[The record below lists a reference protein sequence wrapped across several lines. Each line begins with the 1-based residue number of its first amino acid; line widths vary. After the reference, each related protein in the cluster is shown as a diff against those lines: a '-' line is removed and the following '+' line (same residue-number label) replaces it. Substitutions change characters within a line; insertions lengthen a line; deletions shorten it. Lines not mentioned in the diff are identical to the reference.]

1 MRLFSNLFFIE
12 TRPRFSQETK
22 GFACIEDSLGF
33 SALCDLPETFFEKN
47 RFFFRGFRLSKM
59 GFCCFQLGEKC
70 FSSLMRIP
78 LRVCFGTVKFMF
90 KKILKLDRGLG
101 PFPAC

>member
-47 RFFFRGFRLSKM
+47 RFFQRFSVEQDGFL
-59 GFCCFQLGEKC
+59 L
-70 FSSLMRIP
+70 
-78 LRVCFGTVKFMF
+78 
-90 KKILKLDRGLG
+90 
-101 PFPAC
+101 FPVGGKVFF